1 MCGCFKRRN
10 GGLIMNTPLSW
21 IKAYVPGLEC
31 GDKEYMDAMTL
42 SGTKV
47 EGYTRLDRNL
57 EKIVVG
63 RIEKIE
69 RHPDA
74 DKLIICQVN
83 IGTETIQI
91 VTGAPNLKEGDYVPT
106 VLNGGKVAGGHD
118 GGPLPENGIKI
129 KAGKLRG
136 IESNGMMCSIEELGS
151 SRDMY
156 PEAPENGV
164 YVFQKEV
171 TPGEDAIE
179 ALGLHDTVVE
189 YEVTSNRVDCYSIL
203 GIAREAAAT
212 FHKPFTAPAVAVKG
226 NGEDVNDYISVE
238 VHDEDLCTR
247 YCARVCKNIKIAP
260 SPEWMQR
267 RLAACG
273 IRPINNLVD
282 ITNYV
287 MMEYGQPMHAY
298 DLRTV
303 AGNKIIVRRA
313 KDGDEF
319 ETLDGQVRK
328 LDSQMLM
335 ICDAEKE
342 IGLAG
347 IMGGE
352 NSKITDDVQTVLFEA
367 ATFNG
372 ANIRKSSKRVGLRT
386 DASSIF
392 EKGLDPRNAE
402 EAINRACQLIEELG
416 CGEVVSGIVD
426 VKAPLKTLKQIEF
439 EPDRINQF
447 LGTDIP
453 KEEMLEIFDRLELA
467 YDEGTNKITVP
478 SFRQDVEG
486 FADIAEEVAR
496 FYGYDKIPTTLPCG
510 EAMTGKLP
518 FKLRIEEKARDI
530 AEYCGFSQGMCYSF
544 ESPKVFDKLLLP
556 ADSELR
562 KAVTIANPLGED
574 FSIMR
579 TISLNGILTSLA
591 TNYNR
596 RNKNVR
602 LYELGN
608 IYIPKSIPVV
618 DYPDER
624 MQFTLGMYG
633 DGDFFTMKG
642 VVEEFLEKLGMKEK
656 LTYDPNAQKPFL
668 HPGRQAL
675 ILYKDTIIGYLGEIH
690 PEVADNYGIDTK
702 VYAAVL
708 DMPEIVPFASF
719 DRKYEGIAKYP
730 AVSRD
735 ISMVVPKN
743 LLVGDIEKVIS
754 QRGGKIL
761 ESYQLFDIYEGSQI
775 KEGYKSVAYSITF
788 RAKDRTLEDSDVSG
802 AMKKILNG
810 LEDLGI
816 ELRA

>member
-1 MCGCFKRRN
+1 
-10 GGLIMNTPLSW
+10 MNTPLSW
-21 IKAYVPGLEC
+21 IKAYVPDLICE
-31 GDKEYMDAMTL
+31 DREYCDAMTL

-47 EGYTRLDRNL
+47 EGFRRLDKNL

-63 RIEKIE
+63 HIEKIE
-69 RHPDA
+69 RHPAA

-83 IGTETIQI
+83 IGSETIQI
-91 VTGAPNLKEGDYVPT
+91 VTGASNLKEGDYVPT
-106 VLNGGKVAGGHD
+106 VLDGGRVAGGHD
-118 GGPLPENGIKI
+118 GGPLPENGVKI

-136 IESNGMMCSIEELGS
+136 IESNGMMCSIEELGA
-151 SRDMY
+151 SRDLY

-164 YVFQKEV
+164 YVFQKAV

-179 ALGLHDTVVE
+179 ALGLRDTVVE
-189 YEVTSNRVDCYSIL
+189 YEVTSNRVDCYSII

-212 FHKPFTAPAVAVKG
+212 FKKSFVPPAVTIKG
-226 NGEDVNDYISVE
+226 NNEDAKDYICVE
-238 VHDEDLCTR
+238 VQDTDLCPR

-267 RLAACG
+267 RLSACG

-287 MMEYGQPMHAY
+287 MLECGQPMHAY
-298 DLRTV
+298 DLSTV

-313 KDGDEF
+313 KDGDTF
-319 ETLDGQVRK
+319 QTLDGQMRK
-328 LDSQMLM
+328 LDSEILM

-342 IGLAG
+342 IGIAG

-352 NSKITDDVQTVLFEA
+352 NSKITQDVQTVLFEA
-367 ATFNG
+367 ATFHG
-372 ANIRKSSKRVGLRT
+372 ANIRKSAKRVGLRT
-386 DASSIF
+386 DASGIF

-402 EAINRACQLIEELG
+402 YAINRACQLIEELE
-416 CGEVVSGIVD
+416 CGEVVGGIVD
-426 VKAPLKTLKQIEF
+426 VKQPLLDLRQIRF
-439 EPDRINQF
+439 EPERINQF
-447 LGTDIP
+447 LGTDIS
-453 KEEMLEIFDRLELA
+453 KQDMLEIFDRLELV
-467 YDEGTNKITVP
+467 YDTNTDMITVP
-478 SFRQDVEG
+478 SFRQDIEC

-496 FYGYDKIPTTLPCG
+496 FFGYDKIPTTLPTG
-510 EAMTGKLP
+510 EATAGKIS
-518 FKLRIEEKARDI
+518 FKLRIEQKARDI

-544 ESPKVFDKLLLP
+544 ESPKVFDKLLIP
-556 ADSELR
+556 DDSPLR
-562 KAVTIANPLGED
+562 QAITISNPLGED

-579 TISLNGILTSLA
+579 TISLNGILTSLSV
-591 TNYNR
+591 NYNR

-608 IYIPKSIPVV
+608 IYIPKSLPIE

-633 DGDFFTMKG
+633 EGDFFTMKG
-642 VVEEFLEKLGMKEK
+642 VIEEFFESVGIKKI
-656 LTYDPNAQKPFL
+656 TYDPNAQKSFL

-675 ILYKDTIIGYLGEIH
+675 IKYKDAVVGYLGEVH
-690 PEVADNYGIDTK
+690 PDVTDNYDIDTR
-702 VYAAVL
+702 VYVAVL
-708 DMPEIVPFASF
+708 DMPEILPYTTF

-743 LLVGDIEKVIS
+743 ILVGDIEKVIE

-761 ESYQLFDIYEGSQI
+761 EEYQLFDIYEGSQI
-775 KEGYKSVAYSITF
+775 KQGYKSVAYSITF
-788 RAKDRTLEDSDVSG
+788 RAKDRTLEESDVSS

-810 LEDLGI
+810 LEGMGI

>member
-1 MCGCFKRRN
+1 
-10 GGLIMNTPLSW
+10 MNTPLSW
-21 IKAYVPGLEC
+21 IRAYVPELVC
-31 GDKEYMDAMTL
+31 GDREYRDAMTL

-47 EGYTRLDRNL
+47 EGYERLDKNL

-74 DKLIICQVN
+74 DKLIICQVD

-91 VTGAPNLKEGDYVPT
+91 VTGAPNVKEGDLVPT
-106 VLNGGKVAGGHD
+106 VLDGGRVAGGHD

-136 IESNGMMCSIEELGS
+136 VASNGMMCAIEELGP

-156 PEAPENGV
+156 PEAPEEGV
-164 YVFQKEV
+164 YVFQKPV
-171 TPGEDAIE
+171 TPGEDALE

-212 FHKPFTAPAVAVKG
+212 FKKPFVPPVVEVRG
-226 NGEDVNDYISVE
+226 NDEDVNDYISVE
-238 VHDEDLCTR
+238 VQDTDLCTR
-247 YCARVCKNIKIAP
+247 YCARVCKDIRIAP

-298 DLRTV
+298 DLRNV

-313 KDGDEF
+313 KDGDVF
-319 ETLDGQVRK
+319 QTLDGQLRK
-328 LDSQMLM
+328 LDAEMLM

-392 EKGLDPRNAE
+392 EKGLDPRNAQA
-402 EAINRACQLIEELG
+402 AIDRACQLIEELG
-416 CGEVVSGIVD
+416 CGEVVGGIVD
-426 VKAPLKTLKQIEF
+426 VKEPFKALRQIPF
-439 EPDRINQF
+439 EPEKINRF
-447 LGTDIP
+447 LGTDISR
-453 KEEMLEIFDRLELA
+453 EEMLEIFGRLELS
-467 YDEGTNKITVP
+467 YDQGTNMITAP
-478 SFRQDVEG
+478 SFRQDIEC

-496 FYGYDKIPTTLPCG
+496 FYGYDKIPTTLPSG
-510 EAMTGKLP
+510 EATTGKLS

-544 ESPKVFDKLLLP
+544 ESPKVFDKLLIP
-556 ADSELR
+556 QDSELR
-562 KAVTIANPLGED
+562 KTVTISNPLGED

-579 TISLNGILTSLA
+579 TISLNGMLTSLA

-608 IYIPKSIPVV
+608 IYIPKSLPVE

-624 MQFTLGMYG
+624 MQFTLGFYG

-642 VVEEFLEKLGMKEK
+642 VVEEFIEHIGMKK
-656 LTYDPNAQKPFL
+656 KAIYDPSAGKPFL

-675 ILYKDTIIGYLGEIH
+675 IRYQDTVIGYLGELH
-690 PEVADNYGIDTK
+690 PEVADNYDIDAR
-702 VYAAVL
+702 VYIAVL
-708 DMPEIVPFASF
+708 DMPEIIPFASF

-735 ISMVVPKN
+735 ISMVVPKSV
-743 LLVGDIEKVIS
+743 LVGDIEKIIE

-761 ESYQLFDIYEGSQI
+761 ESYQLFDIYEGAQI
-775 KEGYKSVAYSITF
+775 RQGYKSVAYSITF
-788 RAKDRTLEDSDVSG
+788 RAKDRTLEESDVAG
-802 AMKKILNG
+802 VMKKILNG
-810 LEDLGI
+810 LEGLGI

>member
-1 MCGCFKRRN
+1 
-10 GGLIMNTPLSW
+10 MNTPLSW
-21 IKAYVPGLEC
+21 IKAYVPELSCE
-31 GDKEYMDAMTL
+31 DKEYCDAMTL

-47 EGYTRLDRNL
+47 EGFERLDKNL

-63 RIEKIE
+63 HIEKIE

-91 VTGAPNLKEGDYVPT
+91 VTGAQNLKEGDYVPT
-106 VLNGGKVAGGHD
+106 VLDGGRVAGGHD

-129 KAGKLRG
+129 KSGKLRG
-136 IESNGMMCSIEELGS
+136 VESHGMMCAIEELGS
-151 SRDMY
+151 NRDMY
-156 PEAPENGV
+156 PEAPEDGV
-164 YVFQKEV
+164 YVFQKPV

-212 FHKPFTAPAVAVKG
+212 FRKPFVPPVVEVKG
-226 NGEDVNDYISVE
+226 NDEDVNNYISVE
-238 VHDEDLCTR
+238 IKDRDLCTR
-247 YCARVCKNIKIAP
+247 FCARVCKNIKIAP

-298 DLRTV
+298 DLNNV
-303 AGNKIIVRRA
+303 SGNKIIVRRA
-313 KDGDEF
+313 KDGDAF
-319 ETLDGQVRK
+319 QTLDGQVRK
-328 LDSQMLM
+328 LDSEMLM

-386 DASSIF
+386 DASGIF

-402 EAINRACQLIEELG
+402 AAINRACQLIEELG
-416 CGEVVSGIVD
+416 CGEVVGGIVD
-426 VKAPLKTLKQIEF
+426 VKEPFQELKQVKF
-439 EPDRINQF
+439 EPERINKF
-447 LGTDIP
+447 LGTEIT
-453 KEEMLEIFDRLELA
+453 KEEMLQIFERLELA
-467 YDEGTNKITVP
+467 YDERTGMITAP
-478 SFRQDVEG
+478 SFRQDIEC

-496 FYGYDKIPTTLPCG
+496 FYGYDKIPTTLPTG
-510 EAMTGKLP
+510 EATTGKLS

-544 ESPKVFDKLLLP
+544 ESPKVFDKLLIP
-556 ADSELR
+556 ADSPLR
-562 KAVTIANPLGED
+562 QTVTIANPLGED

-579 TISLNGILTSLA
+579 TISLNGILTSLSL
-591 TNYNR
+591 NYNR
-596 RNKNVR
+596 RNKDVR

-608 IYIPKSIPVV
+608 IYLPKSLPIV

-633 DGDFFTMKG
+633 EGDFFTMKG
-642 VVEEFLEKLGMKEK
+642 VVEEFLGSIGMKK
-656 LTYDPNAQKPFL
+656 KATYDPKAQKTFL

-675 ILYKDTIIGYLGEIH
+675 VLYEDKVIGYLGEVH
-690 PEVADNYGIDTK
+690 PEVADHYGIDTK
-702 VYAAVL
+702 VYVAVMDL
-708 DMPEIVPFASF
+708 PEILPFASF

-743 LLVGDIEKVIS
+743 VLVGDIEKLIE

-761 ESYQLFDIYEGSQI
+761 EEYQLFDIYEGSQI
-775 KEGYKSVAYSITF
+775 KPGYKSVAYSITF
-788 RAKDRTLEDSDVSG
+788 RAKDRTLEDNDVSG

-810 LEDLGI
+810 LEGLGI